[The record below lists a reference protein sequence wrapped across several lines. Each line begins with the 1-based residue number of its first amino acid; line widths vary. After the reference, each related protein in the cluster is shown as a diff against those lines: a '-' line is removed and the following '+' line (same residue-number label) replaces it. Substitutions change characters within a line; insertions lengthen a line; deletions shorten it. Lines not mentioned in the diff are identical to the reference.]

1 MQQGA
6 WYLWELFLAHYFS
19 FWLSGLKSPNN
30 NLHTL
35 KCNHT
40 TELNVT
46 ICWSYQNLKT
56 HTTSNDLRHLLILCH
71 KKWISN
77 NLSILLTLFCTCYNF
92 TLCCSPKNATF
103 GHLGK
108 CKLTSSQNS
117 FTGRFKRILLMYL
130 WYTFPSH
137 LHFIVKLHWKI
148 WKCKKWQHFTDTIKI
163 NLFETSTKLNNVQMI
178 HTIKISQQWF
188 TSTLLLH
195 NR

>member
-148 WKCKKWQHFTDTIKI
+148 WKCKKMTTFYWYH
-163 NLFETSTKLNNVQMI
+163 
-178 HTIKISQQWF
+178 
-188 TSTLLLH
+188 
-195 NR
+195 